1 MTSAAG
7 VGRPSPGALAR
18 RLLGRRFQPV
28 GRAYRRIFV
37 DLAKVA
43 AAMAREI
50 PMGARIAD
58 IGSGDGQLAELL
70 LTLRPDIHCTM
81 TDIAPTIGEALSAR
95 NRARA
100 TLRPGCDVAD
110 IGGRFDV
117 MILADVMHHIRVDQ
131 RTNFLAAIGEAA
143 DRTGCPTVLIKDIR
157 PGGFRALLSLWSDR
171 YVTGDRHVVLI
182 DSDRLALP
190 NFRRTETIMV
200 DDPNYCA
207 VFKRAAA

>member
-1 MTSAAG
+1 M
-7 VGRPSPGALAR
+7 LAR

-28 GRAYRRIFV
+28 GRVYRRIFV

-43 AAMAREI
+43 TAVAREI
-50 PMGARIAD
+50 PMGGRVAD

-81 TDIAPTIGEALSAR
+81 TDVAPAIGEALSAA

-110 IGGRFDV
+110 LDGRFDV
-117 MILADVMHHIRVDQ
+117 MILADVIHHIRPAQ
-131 RTNFLAAIGEAA
+131 RTDFLAAVGRTA
-143 DRTGCPTVLIKDIR
+143 DRTQCPTILIKDVR
-157 PGGFRALLSLWSDR
+157 PGGFRALLALWSDR
-171 YVTGDRHVVLI
+171 YVTGDRHVAFI

-190 NFRRTETIMV
+190 NFRLSETIMV

-207 VFKRAAA
+207 VFKRAPP